1 VYGLEH
7 RAPALA
13 HAKQYNRGIGDERT
27 DAFVGMYVNQWT
39 VDYGARGRLAVQT
52 LLDKAYG
59 ARVIPERVEVEFVG

>member
-1 VYGLEH
+1 
-7 RAPALA
+7 
-13 HAKQYNRGIGDERT
+13 
-27 DAFVGMYVNQWT
+27 MYVNQWT